1 MMKLEPD
8 LVTFYA
14 ILRKWTVPILQLRE
28 QQVAQPVT
36 T

>member
-14 ILRKWTVPILQLRE
+14 ILRKWTVPILQ
-28 QQVAQPVT
+28 QVAQPVT